1 MAPQQ
6 LGDDVVPRIVATTPL
21 HAVQIG
27 RVMMHHHD
35 QARGDTMIRLTR
47 VTAIA
52 AFLIAPLTF
61 ANAAEI
67 KVLSTVGVKHVLEE
81 LTPKFEKATGH
92 KLNIV
97 WGTGAGL
104 SKRMVDG
111 EQTDLA
117 ILTRQGLDTVLKA
130 GKVVAGSERNL
141 ISSRMGIEVKKGA
154 PKPDI
159 STVEAFKATFL
170 AAKSVSYPNPAGG
183 GAATTYLLKVAQD
196 MGFADQLK
204 AKTKHPPS
212 GMSAELLVN
221 GEAELAVQQI
231 PEMSVP
237 GVDIV
242 GPFPGNLDVVTIF
255 SGAVGTGAAN
265 ADA

>member
-1 MAPQQ
+1 MTIR
-6 LGDDVVPRIVATTPL
+6 RIA
-21 HAVQIG
+21 
-27 RVMMHHHD
+27 
-35 QARGDTMIRLTR
+35 
-47 VTAIA
+47 AIA
-52 AFLIAPLTF
+52 AFTTASLTC

-92 KLNIV
+92 KLNIT

-104 SKRMVDG
+104 SKRMMEG

-117 ILTRQGLDTVLKA
+117 ILTRQGLDTVLSG

-141 ISSRMGIEVKKGA
+141 VSSRMGIAVKTGA

-159 STVEAFKATFL
+159 STPEGLKKAVL
-170 AAKSVSYPNPAGG
+170 SAKSISLPDPAGG
-183 GAATTYLLKVAQD
+183 GAATTYMFKIATD
-196 MGFADQLK
+196 MGFIDQLK
-204 AKTKHPPS
+204 AKTKHPPT

-221 GEAELAVQQI
+221 GQAEIGIQQI
-231 PEMSVP
+231 PEMTVP

-242 GPFPGNLDVVTIF
+242 GPFPGNLDLVTVF

-265 ADA
+265 PDAAKAVLDFLQTPEAAALFKANGYDPPPPGAKAS